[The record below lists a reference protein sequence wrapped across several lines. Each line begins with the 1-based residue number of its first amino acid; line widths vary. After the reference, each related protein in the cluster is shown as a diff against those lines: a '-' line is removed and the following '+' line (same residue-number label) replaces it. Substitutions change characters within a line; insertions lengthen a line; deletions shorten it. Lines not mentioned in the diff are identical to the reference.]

1 MYCVHILQH
10 IRFTI
15 KFSMC
20 KIQCRSLIILLTVL
34 QHLFNFPN
42 IPCSIAQLSQCSS
55 GIVNQFRTCRR
66 SMLQPGFHKPTPLPL
81 SFRRFLAWKDSE
93 KHLQLNSI
101 QPILCY
107 YLQSPLYKCFPLFLH
122 HLY

>member
-20 KIQCRSLIILLTVL
+20 KIQCRSPIIPLTVL

-55 GIVNQFRTCRR
+55 GIVNQFRTCRSSICYNR
-66 SMLQPGFHKPTPLPL
+66 GSTPLPL

-101 QPILCY
+101 QPTLCY